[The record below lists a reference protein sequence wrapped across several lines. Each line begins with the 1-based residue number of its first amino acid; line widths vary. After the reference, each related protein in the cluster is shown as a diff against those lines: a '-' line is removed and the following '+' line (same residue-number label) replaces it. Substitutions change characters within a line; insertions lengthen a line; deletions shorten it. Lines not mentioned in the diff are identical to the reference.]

1 MPRMVLLDVGHD
13 GAALP
18 ALASLTERPRIPV
31 QASQTG
37 QVLQSPTLCRLEV
50 KGCPL
55 PDFYSGATGIPG
67 RFRKGLLL
75 RGLHSPPDH
84 VGGPLLTSGRV
95 GHYRFL
101 EGVRALP
108 RLEVTLTLGALALG
122 ALVFLACL
130 MAARSSLAKVL
141 ASSA

>member
-1 MPRMVLLDVGHD
+1 MMLMAFPASDSLTGRPRM
-13 GAALP
+13 
-18 ALASLTERPRIPV
+18 PV

-37 QVLQSPTLCRLEV
+37 HVLHPPTLCRLEV
-50 KGCPL
+50 NGAVCCRIFTPAQ
-55 PDFYSGATGIPG
+55 PEYPAASGRDYCSGSYT
-67 RFRKGLLL
+67 
-75 RGLHSPPDH
+75 PPDH

-108 RLEVTLTLGALALG
+108 RLEVTLALGALALG